1 MNVIGSRPDGWWR
14 DRRAAMRGLVEQLDS
29 YAAGTGDEVTVVLDS
44 RPFEIESDVQVL
56 FAAPRPNA
64 ADDEIAR
71 IVAADSAPGGLSV
84 VTSDST
90 LAARV
95 RERGAD
101 VISSGSFRRRLDE
114 SRQGSRSGPARPPP
128 RVG

>member
-1 MNVIGSRPDGWWR
+1 MRLLVDGMNVIGTRPDGWWK

-29 YAAGTGDEVTVVLDS
+29 YAASTGDDVTVVLDS
-44 RPFEIESDVQVL
+44 RPFEIDSDVQVL

-71 IVAADSAPGGLSV
+71 IVGADSDPGGLSV

-95 RERGAD
+95 RDGGAE
-101 VISSGSFRRRLDE
+101 VVSSGSFRRRLDE
-114 SRQGSRSGPARPPP
+114 ARQ
-128 RVG
+128 